1 MSLVSNYIGTIS
13 PSQFA
18 KGNTPATEFDLND
31 TTFSDLLD
39 KQMQGVNSKSDGL
52 EGTLGSIGIPSGFQ
66 IQDLNP
72 TELTEKAFNQVEAVG
87 EKIET
92 QTDNSPLTEKE
103 TTSSEFLTFFSSLL
117 DTPQN
122 SADSNLMNFA
132 RKQAANFYGKYS
144 QNVITNVNEFVED
157 IQSLIK

>member
-13 PSQFA
+13 PSQFV
-18 KGNTPATEFDLND
+18 KGSPATEFDLND

-39 KQMQGVNSKSDGL
+39 KQMQGINSQSDGL

-72 TELTEKAFNQVEAVG
+72 TELTEKAFDQVEAVG
-87 EKIET
+87 EKIKT

-103 TTSSEFLTFFSSLL
+103 TTSSEILTFFSSLL

-122 SADSNLMNFA
+122 STDSNLMNFA